1 MWLEKHLR
9 HRFGFGVHSP
19 MLYRVVREAMMPRSI
34 RGTDRGLYEALRSA
48 GVKRRTAV
56 RLQNL
61 FTLEN
66 HSTWSIDGP
75 VGEGVLGI
83 ATPRA
88 DERCVREMAS
98 ENNSNHHST
107 LCIIHPIGNK
117 SRRALCRELTA
128 EHRAMS
134 ASKPSFTLLFS
145 RADLHKQHIVI

>member
-19 MLYRVVREAMMPRSI
+19 MLYRVVRGAMMPRNI
-34 RGTDRGLYEALRSA
+34 KGDDRQLYEALLSA

-61 FTLEN
+61 YTLER
-66 HSTWSIDGP
+66 HTSWSIDGP
-75 VGEGVLGI
+75 VGEGALGV
-83 ATPRA
+83 ATTR
-88 DERCVREMAS
+88 AS
-98 ENNSNHHST
+98 EQQARAMAESNNRNHHST
-107 LCIIHPIGNK
+107 LCIIHPAGCT
-117 SRRALCRELTA
+117 SRRALCRRLTA

-145 RADLHKQHIVI
+145 RDDLHKQHIVI